1 MITSINES
9 KTLIKSIFHKTI
21 NVNLM
26 VENIIQVK
34 SGVIINTDVGA
45 KIQWSIVYV
54 KKIMFGIACEK
65 YYWWFNKNMW

>member
-9 KTLIKSIFHKTI
+9 KTLIKNIFHKTI

-45 KIQWSIVYV
+45 KIQ
-54 KKIMFGIACEK
+54 
-65 YYWWFNKNMW
+65 